1 MRSSAYGSER
11 GFTLAR
17 SSVLGMPSGASMS
30 STALGSCRSP
40 RPGRCL
46 SPPRFETSARARDF
60 ALVIRRRESSRG
72 SGLARCSRSWTRVS
86 AMTDAIQA
94 PRPDDTNA
102 PDEQKKVHRSETKT
116 RTPAEAKR
124 EGPTLDVIKAD
135 ERVKVFIRSAN
146 QQTGAIGYTEHGERH
161 ANTSADGARFILKS
175 LGHDARRCEI
185 AAVAAYL
192 HDMGNVVTR
201 EKHAQTGALLAKDI
215 LTDLGFPLE
224 EIATMM
230 GAIANHEEDEGGLPV
245 SAVSAAVIIA
255 DKSDVHRSRVRN
267 PKSTSFD
274 IHDRVNFAVTASEIK
289 VSRKEKLITLELAVD
304 TEVSPI
310 MEYFEIFLPRMM
322 LSRRAAEF
330 LHCNFALVVN
340 NTRLL

>member
-1 MRSSAYGSER
+1 MAD
-11 GFTLAR
+11 
-17 SSVLGMPSGASMS
+17 
-30 STALGSCRSP
+30 AL
-40 RPGRCL
+40 
-46 SPPRFETSARARDF
+46 
-60 ALVIRRRESSRG
+60 
-72 SGLARCSRSWTRVS
+72 
-86 AMTDAIQA
+86 QA
-94 PRPDDTNA
+94 PRPGGPDNTKT
-102 PDEQKKVHRSETKT
+102 PDERVKVHRAETKT
-116 RTPAEAKR
+116 RTPVEARR
-124 EGPTLDVIKAD
+124 EGPTLDVVKGD

-146 QQTGAIGYTEHGERH
+146 QQTGAGERH

-175 LGHDARRCEI
+175 LGHDARRCEV

-215 LTDLGFPLE
+215 LLDLGFPLDE
-224 EIATMM
+224 VATVM
-230 GAIANHEEDEGGLPV
+230 GAVANHEEAEGGLPV

-274 IHDRVNFAVTASEIK
+274 IHDRVNYAVTASEIK

-330 LHCNFALVVN
+330 LHCNFALVIN